1 MEQRKQLTVGLFKK
15 NEDNKIEDYI
25 EMVPDVISIGLGPD
39 INKDFEEL
47 VQLKLKQIQENPEQF
62 FNFGFTYNDFKSYLF
77 KITYCRAIRKFV
89 ERKRL
94 EKIAE
99 FQKDNKFTFGF
110 DPEENDPRT

>member
-1 MEQRKQLTVGLFKK
+1 M
-15 NEDNKIEDYI
+15 
-25 EMVPDVISIGLGPD
+25 
-39 INKDFEEL
+39 
-47 VQLKLKQIQENPEQF
+47 QENPEQF

-99 FQKDNKFTFGF
+99 FQRDNKFTFGY
-110 DPEENDPRT
+110 DPEEHEPNAWLFRPTDLIGTPSIPGHHYHLFTF